1 VQPEDAPRI
10 YLDHNATTPLDA
22 EARAAMLPFL
32 EERFG
37 NPSSVHRAG
46 RIARHAVEQARAAVA
61 ALAGARGEEVV
72 FVSGGTEADNL
83 ALRAGLRAARAQGR
97 APHLV
102 LSPLEHPAVRECA
115 AALAREGVE
124 VTELPVDAD
133 GRIDPEDL
141 RRVLRPDTSLV
152 SIQAANHEIG
162 NLYPVA
168 ELCAIAQARGALFHC
183 DAVQAAGK
191 VPLDSGAAR
200 PDLLSLS
207 AHKVYGP
214 KGIGALCARRDLM
227 LEPILSGGHQE
238 RGWRPGTENVAG
250 IVGFGV
256 AAEVARRRLADDAA
270 RIAALRDRLEH
281 ALLRLPGARLN
292 GDPDPAGRVPGTV
305 NVSFDQAEGELVA
318 MNLDLAGVCVATGA
332 ACSSGSL
339 EPSPVLLALGRSRA
353 EAACSVRFSLGR
365 GSTAAEVDEV
375 ASMLPG
381 ILERVRRL
389 APLG

>member
-1 VQPEDAPRI
+1 MQPEDAPRI

-227 LEPILSGGHQE
+227 LEPILGGGHQE
-238 RGWRPGTENVAG
+238 RGRRPGTENVAG